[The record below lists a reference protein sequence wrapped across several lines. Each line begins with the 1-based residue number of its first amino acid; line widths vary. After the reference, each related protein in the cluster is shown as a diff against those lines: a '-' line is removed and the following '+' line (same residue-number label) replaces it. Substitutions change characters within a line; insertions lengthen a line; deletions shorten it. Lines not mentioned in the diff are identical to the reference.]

1 MPTGRKKNH
10 AKSQN
15 SGRKRQSVH
24 KGDAPSRTP
33 PHFFR
38 RLVGAGLAL
47 PPFHTIEE
55 LRGQG
60 KPSPYELFAAPPR
73 CTPIPEILRGV
84 QRFCA
89 TDPAR
94 ARACAGKSGAA
105 ADNLDYLAFGA
116 ASVRAPGEAAGPE
129 SGPCA
134 TFPLDFRGAF
144 RRTGTAC
151 RPLPPHSPSRTPD
164 RATRLRFLE
173 SDGLHR
179 GPHIEG
185 WWGRL
190 PRYTSFQATQV
201 RQRQDGAVASPSS
214 GHPPGWGPTQRFRA
228 LPPDTRAMPESVLPF
243 AGFRER

>member
-1 MPTGRKKNH
+1 MLTGRKK
-10 AKSQN
+10 KSDQPQIL
-15 SGRKRQSVH
+15 SRKRQSVH
-24 KGDAPSRTP
+24 KGDAPLRTP

-73 CTPIPEILRGV
+73 CTPIPEILRSV

-116 ASVRAPGEAAGPE
+116 VSVRAPEEAAGPE

-134 TFPLDFRGAF
+134 TCPLDFRGAS

-151 RPLPPHSPSRTPD
+151 RPLVPHSPCGMPG
-164 RATRLRFLE
+164 RATC
-173 SDGLHR
+173 
-179 GPHIEG
+179 P
-185 WWGRL
+185 
-190 PRYTSFQATQV
+190 
-201 RQRQDGAVASPSS
+201 GAVGSPTPTSRNAFTRSNGASYKNLR
-214 GHPPGWGPTQRFRA
+214 G
-228 LPPDTRAMPESVLPF
+228 
-243 AGFRER
+243 

>member
-1 MPTGRKKNH
+1 MSSDLIDQMPTGRKKKSD
-10 AKSQN
+10 KSQN

-94 ARACAGKSGAA
+94 ARAWPGRPWHSGSWCARHVSCWSVVNVATVPMLRTAEEAERRYLRATPLRPRTVTGSSTTFSRSLGSVAYIPNASCSTHQVRSFGVRQLAA
-105 ADNLDYLAFGA
+105 AFSA
-116 ASVRAPGEAAGPE
+116 ASLLAA
-129 SGPCA
+129 A
-134 TFPLDFRGAF
+134 L
-144 RRTGTAC
+144 
-151 RPLPPHSPSRTPD
+151 LHSH
-164 RATRLRFLE
+164 LR
-173 SDGLHR
+173 DGR
-179 GPHIEG
+179 WMRIGKP
-185 WWGRL
+185 
-190 PRYTSFQATQV
+190 
-201 RQRQDGAVASPSS
+201 ASK
-214 GHPPGWGPTQRFRA
+214 
-228 LPPDTRAMPESVLPF
+228 L
-243 AGFRER
+243 AG